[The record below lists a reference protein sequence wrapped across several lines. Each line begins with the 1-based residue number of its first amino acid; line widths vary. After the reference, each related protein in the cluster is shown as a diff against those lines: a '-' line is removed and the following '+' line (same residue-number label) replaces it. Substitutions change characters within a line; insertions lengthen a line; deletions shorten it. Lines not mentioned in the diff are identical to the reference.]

1 LEAHGATLPGTG
13 DAAGGRLA
21 GTTSTGGTERF
32 GLRRYGAFL
41 AGLAL
46 LGAAACDTAKAG
58 DVEPLPPLERPTAE
72 QRAGLPTVA
81 GRWLFTGFEY
91 PVEDSARVREQV
103 YRLVPP
109 GEIRIATQRLDSIAG
124 QYVRDGAA
132 FPLTGEVRRDGIFS
146 FVAFGGEGAANFASG
161 HVVKDTMWLELN
173 NFPSAASWPPDTR
186 AAFVRRPSGAPFVR
200 QRNYVPPPPAPDTTS
215 ADTAAA
221 PPPSAAPPAAAPVPV
236 PPPAQ
241 TPVQPRPAPRPV
253 PPPPPPTYEPAPSV
267 TPPPAPRPRPRPAPR
282 DTFRINPRP
291 APPPPPP
298 AEPDF
303 PQPEPDPQP
312 LPPTRPAPRDTI
324 RFPPR

>member
-1 LEAHGATLPGTG
+1 M
-13 DAAGGRLA
+13 
-21 GTTSTGGTERF
+21 
-32 GLRRYGAFL
+32 RRYGAFL

-46 LGAAACDTAKAG
+46 LGAAACDTAEAG

-72 QRAGLPTVA
+72 QRAGLPTIA

-161 HVVKDTMWLELN
+161 HVVKDTLWLELT
-173 NFPSAASWPPDTR
+173 NFPSAASWPPGTR
-186 AAFVRRPSGAPFVR
+186 VAFVQRPRGAPFVR
-200 QRNYVPPPPAPDTTS
+200 QRNYVPPPPVDSAS
-215 ADTAAA
+215 ADSAAA
-221 PPPSAAPPAAAPVPV
+221 PPPAAAPPAAPAPAPA

-241 TPVQPRPAPRPV
+241 TTPVQPRPAPRPV
-253 PPPPPPTYEPAPSV
+253 PPPPPPPAYEPQPPV
-267 TPPPAPRPRPRPAPR
+267 TPPAQRPRPRPQPR

-291 APPPPPP
+291 APPP

-312 LPPTRPAPRDTI
+312 LPPVRPAPRDTL
-324 RFPPR
+324 RFPLR